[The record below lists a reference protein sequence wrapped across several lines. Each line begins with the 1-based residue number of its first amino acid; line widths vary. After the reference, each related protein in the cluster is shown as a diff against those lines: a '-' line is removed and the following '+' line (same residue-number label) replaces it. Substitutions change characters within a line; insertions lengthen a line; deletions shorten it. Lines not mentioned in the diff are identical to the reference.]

1 MKSGVK
7 FIDVTTGVTQTFNLP
22 YFNSVLEAKQHFA
35 SVITA
40 ISEIMVANLNARVD
54 AGVMYAAIDSAIPSY
69 MSCAFTGGGYNASY
83 AATPVY
89 VNNGVASCAIIQNE
103 YFKLYKNGAITLD
116 ASTYNVNGALI
127 TFTNKNTGSSSGD
140 YKATYMAS
148 VNSTQGYGIGVTH
161 NILCS
166 GYNGAFGSSGAHIT
180 GFGNSMLSM
189 ACITPLTDNSV
200 SLQFYQ
206 VQDSSGFYTGNIYS
220 GFHTIDG
227 VAWVNDRSKFNE
239 QYFTITPPTVELP
252 TISGDVAEDIDTD
265 TGESDTQ
272 DSEENVGGDGHVTL
286 INNVVNYDNFTPDYS
301 RINTGF
307 ITPYEISNSELTN
320 LHSFLYSETILD
332 MIKNY
337 FAGDASK
344 AIIDLFN
351 IPVAPTVEAA
361 SSDIKIGVISSGASA
376 NAITNETVTFDFG
389 SIDLTANGYYSNTFM
404 DLAPFNQYSI
414 YLPFI
419 GFRNLN
425 TNDLRSIN
433 DDGFKIYLKYI
444 IDVLTGEFIAVVEAD
459 HNNAAVDNK
468 TGTVTTAKLTKQV
481 INVFNGS
488 MRTDIPLSYRNPL
501 QGIMPIISGLAG
513 SIGSISGTITSSA
526 NAVKKTSDVINT
538 SVEGLNS
545 IGNVN
550 NALIPRGDNISGS
563 IGNLTLKKAFIINQE
578 SPKYIRTG
586 KSNQFAGYPAYKFLK
601 LNDDRGFVK
610 VRNVIASGFGGTAH
624 EQERVVELLK
634 GGVWCK

>member
-7 FIDVTTGVTQTFNLP
+7 FTSITTGITENITLP
-22 YFNSVLEAKQHFA
+22 YFNNVLEAQQFLINIAVNMSSVSAEMLTA
-35 SVITA
+35 S
-40 ISEIMVANLNARVD
+40 ANAETHRLTLQGMIPDTV
-54 AGVMYAAIDSAIPSY
+54 SACVCI
-69 MSCAFTGGGYNASY
+69 GYGALS
-83 AATPVY
+83 PV
-89 VNNGVASCAIIQNE
+89 NENGSCAIIN
-103 YFKLYKNGAITLD
+103 YPHLTLYTTNNLNLD
-116 ASTYNVNGALI
+116 ADTYTVNGTTIHFAVGYGGWSDGAYH
-127 TFTNKNTGSSSGD
+127 T
-140 YKATYMAS
+140 YKAT
-148 VNSTQGYGIGVTH
+148 GINADNLFYPINNLTMCNH
-161 NILCS
+161 
-166 GYNGAFGSSGAHIT
+166 SSGNVGRYDT
-180 GFGNSMLSM
+180 SSSMGFGLFLP
-189 ACITPLTDNSV
+189 CIIPLTDGNITIQFISLTTNNLYAEYNSSTGSYIGRDASWWANQTMRRIYYIINPPKPELPSV
-200 SLQFYQ
+200 S
-206 VQDSSGFYTGNIYS
+206 
-220 GFHTIDG
+220 
-227 VAWVNDRSKFNE
+227 
-239 QYFTITPPTVELP
+239 
-252 TISGDVAEDIDTD
+252 GDATDEINTD

-272 DSEENVGGDGHVTL
+272 DSEDNVGGDGHVTL

-389 SIDLTANGYYSNTFM
+389 SIDLTSNGYYSNTFM
-404 DLAPFNQYSI
+404 DLAPYNQYSI

-425 TNDLRSIN
+425 TNDLRSID

-444 IDVLTGEFIAVVEAD
+444 IDVLTGEFVAVVEAD
-459 HNNAAVDNK
+459 HNNAAVDNA
-468 TGTVTTAKLTKQV
+468 TGKITTAKLTKQV

-501 QGIMPIISGLAG
+501 QGIIPIISGLAG
-513 SIGSISGTITSSA
+513 SVGSISGTLDSKS
-526 NAVKKTSDVINT
+526 NAVTKAANVINT
-538 SVEGLNS
+538 SVSGLNS
-545 IGNVN
+545 VGNVN

-563 IGNLTLKKAFIINQE
+563 IGNLTLKTAFIINQE
-578 SPKYIRTG
+578 CPKYIRTG
-586 KSNQFAGYPAYKFLK
+586 KSNQFAGYPAYKYLK

-624 EQERVVELLK
+624 EQEKVVELLK
-634 GGVWCK
+634 GGVYCK

>member
-1 MKSGVK
+1 MKSGITFTSSGNIK
-7 FIDVTTGVTQTFNLP
+7 YTYDVPHFGTLLEAEQYLINVAVLIAAEVARAINTGLTAEVAKANILAIIPDTVAAVVCQNYTAYCNSNKTCGTYTSLWNYGLYKHNNFNLP
-22 YFNSVLEAKQHFA
+22 VGDYYTFDNNTINIVENNNDQAFFGGFIGTTTSTPSMNIYTNVTFSCERYHGTCAVSGWQQNGFLKLIMPCTYYLTNNTLVF
-35 SVITA
+35 SILNITA
-40 ISEIMVANLNARVD
+40 DGTFGWFDNTSWQCKPYQAD
-54 AGVMYAAIDSAIPSY
+54 YYASKINY
-69 MSCAFTGGGYNASY
+69 LAF
-83 AATPVY
+83 P
-89 VNNGVASCAIIQNE
+89 
-103 YFKLYKNGAITLD
+103 
-116 ASTYNVNGALI
+116 
-127 TFTNKNTGSSSGD
+127 
-140 YKATYMAS
+140 
-148 VNSTQGYGIGVTH
+148 
-161 NILCS
+161 IL
-166 GYNGAFGSSGAHIT
+166 
-180 GFGNSMLSM
+180 
-189 ACITPLTDNSV
+189 
-200 SLQFYQ
+200 
-206 VQDSSGFYTGNIYS
+206 
-220 GFHTIDG
+220 
-227 VAWVNDRSKFNE
+227 
-239 QYFTITPPTVELP
+239 PPKPELP
-252 TISGDVAEDIDTD
+252 SISGETTDDIDTD
-265 TGESDTQ
+265 TGESETQ
-272 DSEENVGGDGHVTL
+272 DSEDNVGGDGHVTL

-332 MIKNY
+332 MVKNY

-351 IPVAPTVEAA
+351 IPVAPTVEAI

-389 SIDLTANGYYSNTFM
+389 SIDLTQGYYSNTFM

-444 IDVLTGEFIAVVEAD
+444 IDVLTGEFVAVVEAD

-488 MRTDIPLSYRNPL
+488 MRTDIPLTYRNPL

-526 NAVKKTSDVINT
+526 NAVKKTTDVINT

-563 IGNLTLKKAFIINQE
+563 VGNLTLKKAFIINQE

-601 LNDDRGFVK
+601 LNDNRGFVK

-624 EQERVVELLK
+624 EQEKVEELLK

>member
-1 MKSGVK
+1 MKKGLTFTSL
-7 FIDVTTGVTQTFNLP
+7 TTGTSFTYNVP
-22 YFNSVLEAKQHFA
+22 HFNSLLEAQQYLINIAVNISNIACSNVNGGVNTSLIA
-35 SVITA
+35 SAFT
-40 ISEIMVANLNARVD
+40 
-54 AGVMYAAIDSAIPSY
+54 SAIPADVAAYISINDN
-69 MSCAFTGGGYNASY
+69 TNA
-83 AATPVY
+83 A
-89 VNNGVASCAIIQNE
+89 NNNTCAINANRQYVQI
-103 YFKLYKNGAITLD
+103 FKTNTFTLDSDSYDLQGNVITLSE
-116 ASTYNVNGALI
+116 AGA
-127 TFTNKNTGSSSGD
+127 GASSSGGGLEYHRYYG
-140 YKATYMAS
+140 YKIELNNTRVYTNISFACAQNSNNSIRPTDIYETGSLDLLMPCTY
-148 VNSTQGYGIGVTH
+148 I
-161 NILCS
+161 
-166 GYNGAFGSSGAHIT
+166 
-180 GFGNSMLSM
+180 
-189 ACITPLTDNSV
+189 LTDNTLVFAIINLRSPNGFMG
-200 SLQFYQ
+200 SFNFTTRQFEPRNAAYYANY
-206 VQDSSGFYTGNIYS
+206 VYKLTYPI
-220 GFHTIDG
+220 I
-227 VAWVNDRSKFNE
+227 
-239 QYFTITPPTVELP
+239 PPRPELP
-252 TISGDVAEDIDTD
+252 SISGETTDEIDTD

-272 DSEENVGGDGHVTL
+272 DSEDNVGGDGHVTL

-307 ITPYEISNSELTN
+307 ITPYEISNSELTS

-444 IDVLTGEFIAVVEAD
+444 IDVLTGEFVAVIEAD
-459 HNNAAVDNK
+459 HNNAAVDNA

-501 QGIMPIISGLAG
+501 QGIIPIISGLAG
-513 SIGSISGTITSSA
+513 SIGSVSGTITSSA
-526 NAVKKTSDVINT
+526 SAVKKTADIVNT

-545 IGNVN
+545 VGNVN

-563 IGNLTLKKAFIINQE
+563 VGNLTLKKAFIINQE
-578 SPKYIRTG
+578 CPKYIRTG
-586 KSNQFAGYPAYKFLK
+586 KSNQFSGYPAYKFLK
-601 LNDDRGFVK
+601 LNDERGFVK

-624 EQERVVELLK
+624 EQEKVVELLK
-634 GGVWCK
+634 GGVYCK

>member
-1 MKSGVK
+1 MKKGLTFTSL
-7 FIDVTTGVTQTFNLP
+7 TTGTSFTYNVP
-22 YFNSVLEAKQHFA
+22 HFNSLLEAQQYLINIAVNISNIACSNVNGGVNTSLIA
-35 SVITA
+35 SAFT
-40 ISEIMVANLNARVD
+40 
-54 AGVMYAAIDSAIPSY
+54 SAIPADVAAYISINDN
-69 MSCAFTGGGYNASY
+69 TNA
-83 AATPVY
+83 A
-89 VNNGVASCAIIQNE
+89 NNNTCAINANRQYVQI
-103 YFKLYKNGAITLD
+103 FKTNTFTLDSDSYDLQGNVITLVE
-116 ASTYNVNGALI
+116 AGSG
-127 TFTNKNTGSSSGD
+127 NTSSSGGLEYHRYYG
-140 YKATYMAS
+140 YKVELENTKVYSNISFACAQNSNNSIRPTDIYESGSLDLLMPCTY
-148 VNSTQGYGIGVTH
+148 T
-161 NILCS
+161 
-166 GYNGAFGSSGAHIT
+166 
-180 GFGNSMLSM
+180 
-189 ACITPLTDNSV
+189 LTDNTLVFAIINLCAPNSFMG
-200 SLQFYQ
+200 SFNFTTRQFEPRDNTYYANYMYKLT
-206 VQDSSGFYTGNIYS
+206 FPI
-220 GFHTIDG
+220 
-227 VAWVNDRSKFNE
+227 
-239 QYFTITPPTVELP
+239 ITPRPELP
-252 TISGDVAEDIDTD
+252 SISGETTDEINTD
-265 TGESDTQ
+265 TGESYTQ
-272 DSEENVGGDGHVTL
+272 DSEDNVGGDGHVTL

-351 IPVAPTVEAA
+351 IPVAPTVEAV

-389 SIDLTANGYYSNTFM
+389 NIDLTQGYYSNTFM

-444 IDVLTGEFIAVVEAD
+444 IDVLTGEFVAVIEAD

-501 QGIMPIISGLAG
+501 QGIIPIISGLAG
-513 SIGSISGTITSSA
+513 SIGSVSGTITSSA
-526 NAVKKTSDVINT
+526 SAVKKTADIVNT

-545 IGNVN
+545 VGNVN

-563 IGNLTLKKAFIINQE
+563 IGNLTLKTAFIINQE
-578 SPKYIRTG
+578 CPKYIRTG
-586 KSNQFAGYPAYKFLK
+586 KSNQFAGYPAYKYLK

-624 EQERVVELLK
+624 EQEKVVELLK
-634 GGVWCK
+634 GGVYCK

>member
-1 MKSGVK
+1 MKKGFTFTST
-7 FIDVTTGVTQTFNLP
+7 TTGTNYTINLP
-22 YFNSVLEAKQHFA
+22 YFNTVLEAEQYILNKMA
-35 SVITA
+35 SL
-40 ISEIMVANLNARVD
+40 SEI
-54 AGVMYAAIDSAIPSY
+54 AAPIISAQAQCSILHSALDSAITDE
-69 MSCAFTGGGYNASY
+69 F
-83 AATPVY
+83 
-89 VNNGVASCAIIQNE
+89 SCAIGWENNTPVNYTTLSCNVISGRKMN
-103 YFKLYKNGAITLD
+103 FYKNNGLAQLDEDTYEIAENTYLTIDHYRGGWVGGDNCSTFLASAHINNNQIGLYNKVLCNATEGRITYLPK
-116 ASTYNVNGALI
+116 
-127 TFTNKNTGSSSGD
+127 F
-140 YKATYMAS
+140 
-148 VNSTQGYGIGVTH
+148 
-161 NILCS
+161 NIL
-166 GYNGAFGSSGAHIT
+166 
-180 GFGNSMLSM
+180 MM
-189 ACITPLTDNSV
+189 ACYVELTDGTPTLQVLMINASDLCNG
-200 SLQFYQ
+200 SL
-206 VQDSSGFYTGNIYS
+206 GNFTAKS
-220 GFHTIDG
+220 ASDF
-227 VAWVNDRSKFNE
+227 ANKLERE
-239 QYFTITPPTVELP
+239 QIIINKPSVELP
-252 TISGDVAEDIDTD
+252 SISGDVTDEINTD
-265 TGESDTQ
+265 TGESETQ
-272 DSEENVGGDGHVTL
+272 DSEDNVGGDGHVTL

-307 ITPYEISNSELTN
+307 ITPYEISNNELVN
-320 LHSFLYSETILD
+320 LHSFLYSETVLD

-376 NAITNETVTFDFG
+376 NAITSETVTFDFG
-389 SIDLTANGYYSNTFM
+389 SIDLTSNGYYSNTFM
-404 DLAPFNQYSI
+404 DLAPFNQYAI

-425 TNDLRSIN
+425 TNDIRSIN

-468 TGTVTTAKLTKQV
+468 TGKVTTAKLTKQV

-513 SIGSISGTITSSA
+513 SIGSISGTLTSSA
-526 NAVKKTSDVINT
+526 SAVKKTTDIVNT

-578 SPKYIRTG
+578 CPKYIRTG
-586 KSNQFAGYPAYKFLK
+586 KSNQFSGYPAYKFMK

-610 VRNVIASGFGGTAH
+610 VRNVIASGFAGTAH

-634 GGVWCK
+634 GGVYCK

>member
-1 MKSGVK
+1 MKKGIK
-7 FIDVTTGVTQTFNLP
+7 FTEVATGTTQTFNLP
-22 YFNSVLEAKQHFA
+22 YFNSVLEAKQHLA
-35 SVITA
+35 NVLTA
-40 ISEIMVANLNARVD
+40 ISEIMASNLNAQVE
-54 AGVMYAAIDSAIPSY
+54 AGIMYTALDSAIPSY
-69 MSCAFTGGGYNASY
+69 MTCAFMCGTSNGQ
-83 AATPVY
+83 TPVI
-89 VNNGVASCAIIQNE
+89 VENGIPSCIVQQGE
-103 YFKLYKNGAITLD
+103 YCKLYKNGTLLLE
-116 ASTYNVNGALI
+116 STTYNVNGTLI
-127 TFTNKNTGSSSGD
+127 TLSNTNTGWSGGN
-140 YKATYMAS
+140 YKSDYMAS
-148 VNSTQGYGIGVTH
+148 VESTQGYGIGVTH

-166 GYNGAFGSSGAHIT
+166 GYSGRFSGTHLWN
-180 GFGNSMLSM
+180 FQHCMLSM
-189 ACITPLTDNSV
+189 ACIVPLTDTSV
-200 SLQFYQ
+200 TLQFYML
-206 VQDSSGFYTGNIYS
+206 TGDTFVNGGYYS
-220 GFHTIDG
+220 GGFSAING
-227 VAWVNDRSKFNE
+227 VEWVNSRNHFNE
-239 QYFTITPPTVELP
+239 QYFTIEKPSVELP
-252 TISGDVAEDIDTD
+252 SISGDVTDEINTD
-265 TGESDTQ
+265 TGESETQ
-272 DSEENVGGDGHVTL
+272 DSEDNVGGDGHVTL

-389 SIDLTANGYYSNTFM
+389 SIDLTSNGYYSNTFM
-404 DLAPFNQYSI
+404 DLAPYNQYSI

-444 IDVLTGEFIAVVEAD
+444 IDVLTGEFVAVVEAD
-459 HNNAAVDNK
+459 HNNAVVDNA
-468 TGTVTTAKLTKQV
+468 TGKITTAKLTKQV

-501 QGIMPIISGLAG
+501 QGIIPIISGLAG
-513 SIGSISGTITSSA
+513 SVGSISGTLDSKS
-526 NAVKKTSDVINT
+526 NAVTKAANVINT
-538 SVEGLNS
+538 SVSGLNS
-545 IGNVN
+545 VGNVN

-563 IGNLTLKKAFIINQE
+563 IGNLTLKTAFIINQE
-578 SPKYIRTG
+578 CPKYIRTG
-586 KSNQFAGYPAYKFLK
+586 KSNQFAGYPAYKYLK

-624 EQERVVELLK
+624 EQEKVVELLK
-634 GGVWCK
+634 GGVYCK

>member
-1 MKSGVK
+1 MKQSVK
-7 FIDVTTGVTQTFNLP
+7 FTSVTTGFTSDLVLP
-22 YFNSVLEAKQHFA
+22 FFNSVLEAKQYLISIADNISSNSTDLINSSVDA
-35 SVITA
+35 SVHRLTL
-40 ISEIMVANLNARVD
+40 EGL
-54 AGVMYAAIDSAIPSY
+54 IPSNVSACIGLNILSPVMESNACNVINTDHLGLY
-69 MSCAFTGGGYNASY
+69 TSNNFNLDADVYTVDGSTISLVDEFGGWYSSNEHSY
-83 AATPVY
+83 KAVGVRSGVTFYPI
-89 VNNGVASCAIIQNE
+89 NNIILCNSSR
-103 YFKLYKNGAITLD
+103 GAIGVSGLQ
-116 ASTYNVNGALI
+116 
-127 TFTNKNTGSSSGD
+127 SSMMF
-140 YKATYMAS
+140 Y
-148 VNSTQGYGIGVTH
+148 
-161 NILCS
+161 L
-166 GYNGAFGSSGAHIT
+166 F
-180 GFGNSMLSM
+180 LP
-189 ACITPLTDNSV
+189 CIVPLTDGTTT
-200 SLQFYQ
+200 LQFISLSTNDLYAWF
-206 VQDSSGFYTGNIYS
+206 DST
-220 GFHTIDG
+220 T
-227 VAWVNDRSKFNE
+227 WKFVPQNASWWAN
-239 QYFTITPPTVELP
+239 QSFKSTYFIINSPKQELP
-252 TISGDVAEDIDTD
+252 SISGDATDEINTD

-272 DSEENVGGDGHVTL
+272 DSEDNVGGDGHVTL

-361 SSDIKIGVISSGASA
+361 SSDIKIGVINSGASA

-389 SIDLTANGYYSNTFM
+389 SIDLTSNGYYSNTFM
-404 DLAPFNQYSI
+404 DLAPYNQYSI

-444 IDVLTGEFIAVVEAD
+444 IDVLTGEFVAVVEAD
-459 HNNAAVDNK
+459 HNNAVVDNA
-468 TGTVTTAKLTKQV
+468 TGKITTAKLTKQV

-501 QGIMPIISGLAG
+501 QGIIPIISGLAG
-513 SIGSISGTITSSA
+513 SVGSISGTLDIKS
-526 NAVKKTSDVINT
+526 NAVTKAANVINT
-538 SVEGLNS
+538 SVSGLNS
-545 IGNVN
+545 VGNVN

-563 IGNLTLKKAFIINQE
+563 IGNLTLKTAFIINQE
-578 SPKYIRTG
+578 CPKYIRTG
-586 KSNQFAGYPAYKFLK
+586 KSNQFAGYPAYKYLK

-610 VRNVIASGFGGTAH
+610 VRNVIASGFSGTAH
-624 EQERVVELLK
+624 EQEMVVSLLK
-634 GGVWCK
+634 KGVWCK

>member
-1 MKSGVK
+1 MQRLLKVYNVTNNTS
-7 FIDVTTGVTQTFNLP
+7 IDLNFP
-22 YFNSVLEAKQHFA
+22 YFNTLLEAQQHLLA
-35 SVITA
+35 CYNEVVQKHITA
-40 ISEIMVANLNARVD
+40 NSTQLLTDIFEHAITPILSSYRV
-54 AGVMYAAIDSAIPSY
+54 SAFI
-69 MSCAFTGGGYNASY
+69 ATTTGGA
-83 AATPVY
+83 
-89 VNNGVASCAIIQNE
+89 
-103 YFKLYKNGAITLD
+103 
-116 ASTYNVNGALI
+116 YNVNTGEFLTPSESGFVKYYYYFNNDILESSDFFNNIDIFKIGTTEFALNSGVMEQRGSYGRFPYNYMSTDTSRNKAVFRFRNAFNSNYGI
-127 TFTNKNTGSSSGD
+127 TFPVGTGGFTYLKMPCVYSDTSNNLYFGIINLALNQSPSNGISPWSSN
-140 YKATYMAS
+140 YY
-148 VNSTQGYGIGVTH
+148 VV
-161 NILCS
+161 
-166 GYNGAFGSSGAHIT
+166 YNYSIPIT
-180 GFGNSMLSM
+180 E
-189 ACITPLTDNSV
+189 
-200 SLQFYQ
+200 
-206 VQDSSGFYTGNIYS
+206 
-220 GFHTIDG
+220 
-227 VAWVNDRSKFNE
+227 FNE
-239 QYFTITPPTVELP
+239 QLP
-252 TISGDVAEDIDTD
+252 NLSDDVTEEIDTD
-265 TGESDTQ
+265 TGESETQ

-307 ITPYEISNSELTN
+307 ITPYEISNNELTN
-320 LHSFLYSETILD
+320 LHSFLYSESILD

-351 IPVAPTVEAA
+351 IPVAPTVEAV

-389 SIDLTANGYYSNTFM
+389 SIDLTVNGYYSNTFM

-425 TNDLRSIN
+425 TNDIRSIN

-444 IDVLTGEFIAVVEAD
+444 IDVLTGEFVAVVEAD

-526 NAVKKTSDVINT
+526 NAVKKTTDIVNT
-538 SVEGLNS
+538 SVGGLNS

-563 IGNLTLKKAFIINQE
+563 VGNLTLKKAFIINQE
-578 SPKYIRTG
+578 APKYIRTG
-586 KSNQFAGYPAYKFLK
+586 KSNQLAGYPVYKFLK
-601 LNDDRGFVK
+601 LNDERGFVK

>member
-1 MKSGVK
+1 MKSGITFTSSGNIK
-7 FIDVTTGVTQTFNLP
+7 YTYDVPHFGTL
-22 YFNSVLEAKQHFA
+22 LEAKQYLINVAVLIA
-35 SVITA
+35 SEVVRGINTGLS
-40 ISEIMVANLNARVD
+40 SEATLSNVKSKIPNEV
-54 AGVMYAAIDSAIPSY
+54 AGVVCQNFIDACQSNKTCNIFTSYWNFYTYKTNNFNLPAGDYYTFDNNTINITEDGSEHFFGNYIGRAETIPISMGIY
-69 MSCAFTGGGYNASY
+69 SN
-83 AATPVY
+83 
-89 VNNGVASCAIIQNE
+89 
-103 YFKLYKNGAITLD
+103 
-116 ASTYNVNGALI
+116 I
-127 TFTNKNTGSSSGD
+127 TFGCEHFYGTCSINTWQTVG
-140 YKATYMAS
+140 YLKLMLPCTY
-148 VNSTQGYGIGVTH
+148 Y
-161 NILCS
+161 
-166 GYNGAFGSSGAHIT
+166 
-180 GFGNSMLSM
+180 
-189 ACITPLTDNSV
+189 LTDNTLV
-200 SLQFYQ
+200 FAILNITTGGTFGWYDGATYQ
-206 VQDSSGFYTGNIYS
+206 GKPYQADYYANKINYLAFPIL
-220 GFHTIDG
+220 
-227 VAWVNDRSKFNE
+227 
-239 QYFTITPPTVELP
+239 PPKPELP
-252 TISGDVAEDIDTD
+252 SISGETTDDIGTD
-265 TGESDTQ
+265 TGESETQ
-272 DSEENVGGDGHVTL
+272 DSEDNVGGDGHVTL

-351 IPVAPTVEAA
+351 IPVAPTVEAV

-389 SIDLTANGYYSNTFM
+389 SIDLTQGYYSNTFM

-526 NAVKKTSDVINT
+526 NAVKKTTDVINT

-563 IGNLTLKKAFIINQE
+563 VGNLTLKKAFIINQE

-601 LNDDRGFVK
+601 LNDNRGFVK
-610 VRNVIASGFGGTAH
+610 VRNIIASGFGGTAH

>member
-1 MKSGVK
+1 MMKKGLTFTSL
-7 FIDVTTGVTQTFNLP
+7 TTGTSFTYNVP
-22 YFNSVLEAKQHFA
+22 HFNSLLEAQQYLINIA
-35 SVITA
+35 VN
-40 ISEIMVANLNARVD
+40 ISQIACSNVNGGVNTSLIANAF
-54 AGVMYAAIDSAIPSY
+54 MSAIPSDVGAY
-69 MSCAFTGGGYNASY
+69 ISINDNTNAKSDRTCVINSWGQYVQIFKENSFTLDSDSYDLQGNVITLSDVGAGPSGLDYYNYYGYKIQIDNTVAYTNISFACAQNSNNAITPRDLHGSGHLDLLMPCTYTLTDSTLVFSVINLRSPNEFMGNYNSSTRQLVPKNASY
-83 AATPVY
+83 YANYVY
-89 VNNGVASCAIIQNE
+89 KLTYPII
-103 YFKLYKNGAITLD
+103 
-116 ASTYNVNGALI
+116 
-127 TFTNKNTGSSSGD
+127 
-140 YKATYMAS
+140 
-148 VNSTQGYGIGVTH
+148 
-161 NILCS
+161 
-166 GYNGAFGSSGAHIT
+166 
-180 GFGNSMLSM
+180 
-189 ACITPLTDNSV
+189 
-200 SLQFYQ
+200 
-206 VQDSSGFYTGNIYS
+206 
-220 GFHTIDG
+220 
-227 VAWVNDRSKFNE
+227 
-239 QYFTITPPTVELP
+239 PPRPELP
-252 TISGDVAEDIDTD
+252 SISGETTDEIDTD
-265 TGESDTQ
+265 TGESETQ
-272 DSEENVGGDGHVTL
+272 DNEDNVGGDGHVTL

-444 IDVLTGEFIAVVEAD
+444 IDVLTGEFVAVVEAD

-468 TGTVTTAKLTKQV
+468 TGEVTTAKLTKQV

-526 NAVKKTSDVINT
+526 NAVKKTTDIVNT

-563 IGNLTLKKAFIINQE
+563 VGNLTLKKAFIINQE
-578 SPKYIRTG
+578 APKYIRTG
-586 KSNQFAGYPAYKFLK
+586 KSNQFAGYPVYKFLK